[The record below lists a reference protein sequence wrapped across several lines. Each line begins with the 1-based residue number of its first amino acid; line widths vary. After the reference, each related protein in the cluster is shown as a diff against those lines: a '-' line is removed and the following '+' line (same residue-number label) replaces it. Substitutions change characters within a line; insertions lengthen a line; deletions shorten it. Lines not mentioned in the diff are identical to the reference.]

1 VLPSVDDAP
10 VSSNAF
16 LARWGAAIEQVAEE
30 LKIEPA
36 DPAVTP
42 VERLNADFLA
52 FLRATSQFGIF
63 RFGPVTI
70 HLAPV
75 EQAVLASLGKV
86 KLRPDEEFDAGL
98 TRLIAAEKRRRGGLA
113 LDELHV
119 LLAFMRIGIGV
130 PADVFGELGVTP
142 EQVEA
147 YAAAP
152 EEQVT
157 DKLEPLYSPEEA
169 ARYLKVH
176 VQTVREWIRS
186 GHLPAFRLAGQKSFR
201 IAARDL
207 RKVLQ
212 PFDVESKAGRYM
224 GDEKAAEHGQVGP

>member
-1 VLPSVDDAP
+1 MLPPVGDDISGLG
-10 VSSNAF
+10 SSNGF
-16 LARWGAAIEQVAEE
+16 LSRWGAAIEQVSEE
-30 LKIEPA
+30 LNMEPA
-36 DPAVTP
+36 DMSLTP
-42 VERLNADFLA
+42 VELLNANFLA

-75 EQAVLASLGKV
+75 EQAVLASRGKSWPSEGQE
-86 KLRPDEEFDAGL
+86 RDAGL

-119 LLAFMRIGIGV
+119 LLAFMRIGVGV
-130 PADVFGELGVTP
+130 PGDVFGELGVTP

-147 YAAAP
+147 YAATP
-152 EEQVT
+152 EEQEAEA
-157 DKLEPLYSPEEA
+157 LEPLYSPEEA

-212 PFDVESKAGRYM
+212 PFEVQSKAGHAS
-224 GDEKAAEHGQVGP
+224 AAADGEED